1 MNIIEMQGVVF
12 TYPPGIHTTNHSK
25 ILDGIDLRIKK
36 GEFVAILGRN
46 GSGKTTLA
54 RLLNALYLPVYGSVH
69 IHGINTKDPHLLWD
83 IRSLMGMVF
92 PDPANQIFGT
102 TVEEDVAFGP
112 ENLGL
117 PAAEIL
123 LRVERALQS
132 VGLANFAGR
141 APHTLSAEEQQ
152 RLALAGILA
161 MQSECIIL
169 DEATTRLDPAGR
181 LEIMRLLRRLNRE
194 LGLTILHITR
204 HRDEAVLADRVL
216 VLEAGQI
223 VLDGTPVEVFA
234 ADARLAVLG
243 LAEPLPLH
251 LPKQDGAAIDSQKA
265 WSYPLVMMGGYSPG
279 ASLLHRTDA
288 RSKIL
293 LALLFM
299 VTLYSVESY
308 GALFLLGAFMLLTT
322 LAIGRSLSDYWRG
335 LRPILWLAACAAF
348 FNIFFVSGAP
358 LAPSGILSYLS
369 YEGLHRSAKMMLRLI
384 LLVSSATLLTATTS
398 PLALTAGLESLLQ
411 PLKRIKVP
419 VQQLAMLL
427 ALALRF
433 IPVIVEEA
441 AKSIQARASRSPAFN
456 AGGLRQR
463 LQGYIPLLFPL
474 FVAIFRRGE
483 ALATAMESR
492 CYRGDLQRTRMRPLQ
507 FSSADLLSSAVLLVL
522 LTVLFFIEVKVV

>member
-1 MNIIEMQGVVF
+1 MEIIEIQGVEF
-12 TYPPGIHTTNHSK
+12 THAPGRGAGKPAKALDNISLCIH
-25 ILDGIDLRIKK
+25 K
-36 GEFVAILGRN
+36 GDFVAILGRK

-54 RLLNALYLPVYGSVH
+54 RLLNALYLPTVGQVH
-69 IHGINTKDPHLLWD
+69 IHGIDSRDVSRLWE
-83 IRSLMGMVF
+83 IRRLTGMVF
-92 PDPANQIFGT
+92 ADTANQIVGT

-117 PAAEIL
+117 PAAELL
-123 LRVERALQS
+123 LRVENALQA
-132 VGLANFAGR
+132 VGLADSAGR
-141 APHTLSAEEQQ
+141 APHTLNAEEQQ

-181 LEIMRLLRRLNRE
+181 LEIIRLLRRLNRE

-204 HRDEAVLADRVL
+204 HRDEAVLTDRVL

-223 VLDGTPVEVFA
+223 VLDGTPAEVFTD
-234 ADARLAVLG
+234 DARLEALG
-243 LAEPLPLH
+243 LAAPLPPYPL
-251 LPKQDGAAIDSQKA
+251 KEDGAETESKKA

-279 ASLLHRTDA
+279 DSLLHRTDA

-293 LALLFM
+293 LASLFM
-299 VTLYSVESY
+299 VTLYGVESY
-308 GALFLLGAFMLLTT
+308 SALFLTGVFMLLTT
-322 LAIGRSLSDYWRG
+322 WGIGRSLSDFWRG

-411 PLKRIKVP
+411 PLKRIKIP
-419 VQQLAMLL
+419 VQQSAMLL

-433 IPVIVEEA
+433 LPVIVEEA
-441 AKSIQARASRSPAFN
+441 AKSIQVRVSCSPAFK

-483 ALATAMESR
+483 ALATAMEAR

-507 FSSADLLSSAVLLVL
+507 FSSADLFSSAAMLVL
-522 LTVLFFIEVKVV
+522 LTVLFFVEVKAV

>member
-1 MNIIEMQGVVF
+1 MEIIEMQGVEF
-12 TYPPGIHTTNHSK
+12 THAPGQGAGK
-25 ILDGIDLRIKK
+25 PAKALDNISLRIHQ
-36 GEFVAILGRN
+36 GAFVAILGRN
-46 GSGKTTLA
+46 GSGKSSLV
-54 RLLNALYLPVYGSVH
+54 RLLNALYLPTTGRVR
-69 IHGINTKDPHLLWD
+69 IHGIDSCDASRLWEV
-83 IRSLMGMVF
+83 RRLTGMVF
-92 PDPANQIFGT
+92 ADTANQIVGT

-123 LRVERALQS
+123 LRVENALQT
-132 VGLANFAGR
+132 VGLADLAGR
-141 APHTLSAEEQQ
+141 APHTLSATEQQ

-181 LEIMRLLRRLNRE
+181 LEIMGLLRRLNRE

-216 VLEAGQI
+216 VLEAGRI
-223 VLDGTPVEVFA
+223 AVNGTPAEVFS
-234 ADARLAVLG
+234 DVTRLAALG
-243 LAEPLPLH
+243 LAEPLPH
-251 LPKQDGAAIDSQKA
+251 LPKLECAATDSQKG

-279 ASLLHRTDA
+279 DSLLHRSDA

-299 VTLYSVESY
+299 VILYSVESY
-308 GALFLLGAFMLLTT
+308 VAFFLLGAFMLLTT
-322 LAIGRSLSDYWRG
+322 LGIGRSLSDSWRG

-358 LAPSGILSYLS
+358 LATSGILSYIS

-441 AKSIQARASRSPAFN
+441 AKSIQARASRSPAFHTS
-456 AGGLRQR
+456 GLRQR
-463 LQGYIPLLFPL
+463 LQGYTPLLFPL

-483 ALATAMESR
+483 ALATAMEAR

-507 FSSADLLSSAVLLVL
+507 FSPADLISSAVLLVL
-522 LTVLFFIEVKVV
+522 LTVLFLVEVKAV

>member
-1 MNIIEMQGVVF
+1 MAIIEMQGVEF
-12 TYPPGIHTTNHSK
+12 TYAPGQGAGKSAK
-25 ILDGIDLRIKK
+25 ALDNISLRINR
-36 GEFVAILGRN
+36 GDFVAILGRK
-46 GSGKTTLA
+46 GSGKSTLV
-54 RLLNALYLPVYGSVH
+54 RLLNVLYLPTAGQVR
-69 IHGINTKDPHLLWD
+69 IHGIDSCDVSRLWE
-83 IRSLMGMVF
+83 IRRLTGMVF
-92 PDPANQIFGT
+92 ADTANQIVGT

-112 ENLGL
+112 ENLAL

-123 LRVERALQS
+123 HRVENALRI
-132 VGLANFAGR
+132 VGLADFAGR

-181 LEIMRLLRRLNRE
+181 LEIMGLLRRLNRE

-204 HRDEAVLADRVL
+204 YRDEAVLADRVL

-223 VLDGTPVEVFA
+223 VVDGTPAEVFS
-234 ADARLAVLG
+234 DVARLAALG
-243 LAEPLPLH
+243 LAEPLPH
-251 LPKQDGAAIDSQKA
+251 LPQPDGAAIYNQKG

-279 ASLLHRTDA
+279 DSLLHRSDA

-299 VTLYSVESY
+299 VILYSVESY
-308 GALFLLGAFMLLTT
+308 GALFLLAAFMLLTT
-322 LAIGRSLSDYWRG
+322 LVIGRSRSDSWRG
-335 LRPILWLAACAAF
+335 LRPILWLATCAAF

-358 LAPSGILSYLS
+358 LATSGILSYIS

-411 PLKRIKVP
+411 PLKRVKVP

-441 AKSIQARASRSPAFN
+441 AKSIQARASRSPALN
-456 AGGLRQR
+456 TGGLRQR

-483 ALATAMESR
+483 ALATAMEAR

-522 LTVLFFIEVKVV
+522 LTVLFFVEVV